1 MEPQQERGAIMTYDN
16 TATALN
22 LGAQAYGCVHEQ
34 RQRFPLDLTSVEE
47 VCDDAL
53 RAWYPLRK
61 TVDGCKQAFEYSPC
75 LTGLWRLYRTA
86 DALCVALSV
95 LRLRE
100 RLSVRTRGDGLVTIR
115 VVLTGH
121 SRFSSDEVGPLDMN
135 GPLVTVFRHTQDEPL
150 LHEIAGGAQRV
161 LTLVACPEF
170 LQDELGWA
178 LDEMTSPVPLPLTPA
193 VEKIAR
199 DMLQNRF
206 DGARHETFVRART
219 LDLLC
224 MLATEWD
231 SAAPSD
237 GEAVVLTVHD
247 RERIHRLRAT
257 LEEMAH
263 HPPSIAQS
271 ARMAGMNKT
280 KLMRGFKQL
289 FGETIADF
297 CRRMR
302 LEEARTM
309 LLAERRS
316 IAEIAMAVGYQHQSS
331 FTTAFSAHFGIPPKA
346 LLRTASAGNGPC

>member
-1 MEPQQERGAIMTYDN
+1 MIQDDTAATLNPWQQV
-16 TATALN
+16 
-22 LGAQAYGCVHEQ
+22 YGRVHEQ
-34 RQRFPLDLTSVEE
+34 RQRFPLDLAAADE
-47 VCDDAL
+47 VYDGTV
-53 RAWYPLRK
+53 RPWYPLRK
-61 TVDGCKQAFEYSPC
+61 AIDGCKHAFEYIPR
-75 LTGLWRLYRTA
+75 GAGVGRVYRTA
-86 DALCVALSV
+86 DSLCVALSQ

-100 RLSVRTRGDGLVTIR
+100 RLSVRTKGDGLVTIR
-115 VVLTGH
+115 VVLTGR
-121 SRFSSDEVGPLDMN
+121 SRFSGGRVDPLDMD

-178 LDEMTSPVPLPLTPA
+178 LDDMTSPVPLPLTPA

-199 DMLQNRF
+199 DVIQNRF
-206 DGARHETFVRART
+206 DGARHETFVRARA

-224 MLATEWD
+224 TLATEWD
-231 SAAPSD
+231 STAASD
-237 GEAVVLTVHD
+237 GETVVLTVHD

-263 HPPSIAQS
+263 RPPSIAQS

-302 LEEARTM
+302 LEEARKM

-316 IAEIAMAVGYQHQSS
+316 IAEVAMAVGYQHQSS

-346 LLRTASAGNGPC
+346 LLRTAGTANQH